1 MNILFYVEPLIE
13 QDKPYWKEGWAN
25 YISWNIIKTLKET
38 KKDYGFCLITNEAIA
53 QMIDSEKNI
62 VVHTLSQ
69 QELLKPFDT
78 NYLTASTAWHNN
90 SYTQAQLTYY
100 KELMSCKLEAY
111 IPDLIITF
119 SPVPFLA
126 SLYPNALVL
135 HHEFSIFSRLPYP
148 MSWFLDPIGM
158 HSSSY
163 FDKFKA
169 EIENLHL
176 SSGQIQLLG
185 NFKQLCQQT
194 LKKKS
199 PFKAIFIQKR
209 EQFDHLVLLPLQF
222 SRYYLFDDLVPFKS
236 QYEYCVYVL
245 DNVPPNIG
253 VVVNMHPE
261 YPVLSEDAI
270 TFLQWKYPHF
280 ISLQEFN
287 TIYASGQFILPFVD
301 GVITVSSSLAL
312 QALLFDKKVITLG
325 KKCFHYLADSIN
337 LGNIEKTLSLPVKNK
352 DTLLYYILTRYAITP
367 KYLHDPIWLSKF
379 LNKSL
384 DKFRGNGIDFDFY
397 DAIDSDENIL
407 DHLSSVV
414 NEQSK
419 VVPQYVSGYVIQL
432 FIDQGDGISEEN
444 SIKLPI
450 VQNGEF
456 QELTFDLTD
465 KQNIKTLRLD
475 PLNECCVI
483 ELESLH
489 VKKENE
495 IIDLVPYIQT
505 NAEINHGK
513 AYFFTTNDSQMYFS
527 GLDESIF
534 ENAQSLV
541 VVLRYAHIAKD
552 ALHVSVKQKNQE
564 LEHKAQNINA
574 LNQELEH
581 KAQNINALNQE
592 LEHKTSTHSIKS
604 LYLYT

>member
-1 MNILFYVEPLIE
+1 MNILFYIEPLIE

-25 YISWNIIKTLKET
+25 YVSWNIIKTLREMKEN
-38 KKDYGFCLITNEAIA
+38 YEFSLITNEAIA
-53 QMIDSEKNI
+53 QTIDSDKNI
-62 VVHTLSQ
+62 VVHALSQ

-78 NYLTASTAWHNN
+78 NYLTATTAWHTN
-90 SYTQAQLTYY
+90 SYTQEQLAYY
-100 KELMSCKLEAY
+100 KELMSRKLEAY
-111 IPDLIITF
+111 IPDVVITF

-169 EIENLHL
+169 EIEKLHL
-176 SSGQIQLLG
+176 SSEQIQLLG

-199 PFKAIFIQKR
+199 PFESIFIQKR
-209 EQFDHLVLLPLQF
+209 EQFEHLVLLPLQF

-245 DNVPPNIG
+245 DNVPTNIG

-270 TFLQWKYPHF
+270 KFLQWKYPHF

-337 LGNIEKTLSLPVKNK
+337 LDNIEKTLSLPVKNK
-352 DTLLYYILTRYAITP
+352 DAILYYILTRYVITP
-367 KYLHDPIWLSKF
+367 KYLHDPIWLNKF

-397 DAIDSDENIL
+397 DAIDSDENIFENL
-407 DHLSSVV
+407 FSVV

-419 VVPQYVSGYVIQL
+419 VVPQYVSGHVIQL

-444 SIKLPI
+444 SIKLP
-450 VQNGEF
+450 VAQNTEDQEF
-456 QELTFDLTD
+456 IFDLTD
-465 KQNIKTLRLD
+465 KQTIKNLRLD

-483 ELESLH
+483 EIESLH
-489 VKKENE
+489 IKKNGKE
-495 IIDLVPYIQT
+495 IDLLPYMYS
-505 NAEINHGK
+505 NAEIYHSKN
-513 AYFFTTNDSQMYFS
+513 YFFTTNDSQMYF
-527 GLDESIF
+527 GELDESTF
-534 ENAQSLV
+534 ANVQALV
-541 VVLRYAHIAKD
+541 VLLRYVHIAKD
-552 ALHVSVKQKNQE
+552 ALHVSVKQITQE
-564 LEHKAQNINA
+564 LENKEEAISKIT
-574 LNQELEH
+574 QELSLIH
-581 KAQNINALNQE
+581 LSKSWRFTKPLRNIRKFL
-592 LEHKTSTHSIKS
+592 KS
-604 LYLYT
+604 NRS

>member
-1 MNILFYVEPLIE
+1 MNILFYIEPLIE

-25 YISWNIIKTLKET
+25 YVSWNIIKTLRET
-38 KKDYGFCLITNEAIA
+38 KNNYEFCLITNEAIA
-53 QMIDSEKNI
+53 QTIDSEKNI
-62 VVHTLSQ
+62 VVYVLSQ

-78 NYLTASTAWHNN
+78 NYLIATTAWHTN
-90 SYTQAQLTYY
+90 SYTQEQLIYY
-100 KELMSCKLEAY
+100 KELMSRKLEAY
-111 IPDLIITF
+111 IPDVIITF

-126 SLYPNALVL
+126 SLYPNVLVL

-148 MSWFLDPIGM
+148 MSWFLDPVGM

-169 EIENLHL
+169 EIEKFHL
-176 SSGQIQLLG
+176 YSGQIQLLG

-199 PFKAIFIQKR
+199 PFEAIFTQKR
-209 EQFDHLVLLPLQF
+209 EQFDYLVLLPLQF

-245 DNVPPNIG
+245 DNVPTNIG

-270 TFLQWKYPHF
+270 KFLQWKYPHF

-337 LGNIEKTLSLPVKNK
+337 LDNIEKTLSLPVKNK
-352 DTLLYYILTRYAITP
+352 DAILYYILTRYAITP

-384 DKFRGNGIDFDFY
+384 DKFRDNGIDFGFY
-397 DAIDSDENIL
+397 DAMDTDENIFE
-407 DHLSSVV
+407 HLSSVV

-419 VVPQYVSGYVIQL
+419 VVPQYVFGHFTQL
-432 FIDQGDGISEEN
+432 FIDQGDGTSEES
-444 SIKLPI
+444 SIKLLVAP
-450 VQNGEF
+450 NSEF
-456 QELTFDLTD
+456 QEFTFDLTD

-489 VKKENE
+489 VKNNNKE
-495 IIDLVPYIQT
+495 IDLLPYVHS
-505 NAEINHGK
+505 NAEIHHGK
-513 AYFFTTNDSQMYFS
+513 SYFFTTDDSQIYLS
-527 GLDESIF
+527 GLDESTF

-552 ALHVSVKQKNQE
+552 ALHVSVKQTKTE
-564 LEHKAQNINA
+564 LDQTKT
-574 LNQELEH
+574 ELFSVYQSSSWNLTRPLR
-581 KAQNINALNQE
+581 K
-592 LEHKTSTHSIKS
+592 IKQI
-604 LYLYT
+604 LQGE